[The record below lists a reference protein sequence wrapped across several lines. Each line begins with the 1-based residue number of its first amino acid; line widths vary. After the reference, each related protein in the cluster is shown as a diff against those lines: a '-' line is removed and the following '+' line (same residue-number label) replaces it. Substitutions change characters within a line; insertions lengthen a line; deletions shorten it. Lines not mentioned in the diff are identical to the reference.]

1 MISLS
6 KILTI
11 TIFLSLYITTNS
23 TNARILAKNI
33 DSYCEKNLYKIIID
47 IEDSNKSLK
56 DYISFYL
63 NTYTEI
69 NNLLFKCMID
79 PKKMQIICI
88 ANLQHHKI
96 TLQAEDTVTLPY
108 PFPEVDGIIWDYN
121 SFLLLVYRRTIR
133 LTKECG
139 ESVLKSNITKLDTS
153 KWDLITKINR
163 IYGGEC
169 LLSDTI
175 DNNYSFK
182 MNLNIIGGN
191 LKKKFD
197 EMLDKKDNIKIN
209 FLQNITVPFLIGQLK
224 SIIKNK
230 YIRHEYYKMAFCYL
244 IDGINSTNYLNE
256 EGLDFHCN
264 IPISEQYIFNGPLKI
279 KTFSDN
285 IYAEISSKNE
295 DTIDII
301 SIYFTTEMN
310 PILNEDN
317 DVMTNEDEDDESD
330 NDDED
335 FEEEKEKIVKGE
347 ENEVEE
353 ENDVEEEN
361 KDNKTEEK
369 KITEEDSDEKEKK
382 EINDEDFKGK
392 DIAKINDKTK
402 NALKQPSAT
411 QNLSSSVPPSSSDSM
426 KSSSSSMKPSPSISI
441 KSSYSSSAK
450 SSSASQEKESSSIKS
465 SRRFLSQLNLR
476 EIEETESKKQKN
488 YLLLD
493 NRKTNFICPDKPVF
507 EIFDS
512 QKGIIY
518 EPQEDNKYNIILTGY
533 LKNGY
538 KILDDTIIPLE
549 YTTEDIKF
557 NLSVTNNLVEEI
569 TEKRKYIPCTL
580 NSGTFFLEEEE
591 TKIRCMGDKKEQNN
605 FENTDLTINWGSREN
620 KYLNNILIKWPKS
633 LNIHS
638 KKIYSYKINA
648 LSIKKTDH
656 VCFDE
661 KYIFYINIFDL
672 KSEPQITFQID
683 MKSPSG
689 SKSDCKLYTSNM
701 LKCYLDLRLKRI
713 KKDSKIQLP
722 DPGNYNI
729 TTLEGN
735 YIDFTILEFSNENET
750 GLADDGILAEQTCG
764 NNMFIG
770 AIQDIGYGYGSAI
783 AIIVSIL
790 VIFFVTFLG
799 IGYCVI
805 YEIKNRNK
813 KGGFFAHV
821 EEKKV
826 NNTSVNTSVT
836 AQPIGGTNPK

>member
-11 TIFLSLYITTNS
+11 TIFLSLYITINS
-23 TNARILAKNI
+23 KDAKILAKYLE
-33 DSYCEKNLYKIIID
+33 SFCEKNLYKIIID
-47 IEDSNKSLK
+47 IEDLNKSLK
-56 DYISFYL
+56 DYKSFYL
-63 NTYTEI
+63 NTYTEA

-79 PKKMQIICI
+79 PKKMQIICT

-96 TLQAEDTVTLPY
+96 ILQADDAITLPY
-108 PFPEVDGIIWDYN
+108 PFPEVEGIIWDYN
-121 SFLLLVYRRTIR
+121 SFLLMIYRRTIR

-139 ESVLKSNITKLDTS
+139 ESVLKPNISKLDTS
-153 KWDLITKINR
+153 KWDLITKVNR

-175 DNNYSFK
+175 DNYYSFK

-191 LKKKFD
+191 LKKKID
-197 EMLDKKDNIKIN
+197 ETLDIKDNIKIN

-224 SIIKNK
+224 TIIKNK
-230 YIRHEYYKMAFCYL
+230 FISHEYYKKAFCYP

-256 EGLDFHCN
+256 EGIDFYCN

-295 DTIDII
+295 DTIDLI
-301 SIYFTTEMN
+301 SIYFTTEKD

-317 DVMTNEDEDDESD
+317 DLINEVEDEES
-330 NDDED
+330 DDED
-335 FEEEKEKIVKGE
+335 FEEEKEKIVK
-347 ENEVEE
+347 EE
-353 ENDVEEEN
+353 ENNEVEEEN
-361 KDNKTEEK
+361 KDNKNEEK
-369 KITEEDSDEKEKK
+369 KITEEDNDEKDKK
-382 EINDEDFKGK
+382 EINDEDNKGI
-392 DIAKINDKTK
+392 DITKTNDKSK
-402 NALKQPSAT
+402 NILKQPSANP
-411 QNLSSSVPPSSSDSM
+411 NLSSSIPPSSSDSM
-426 KSSSSSMKPSPSISI
+426 KSSSSKKP
-441 KSSYSSSAK
+441 SYSSSTK
-450 SSSASQEKESSSIKS
+450 SSSTPQKKEYSSKQS
-465 SRRFLSQLNLR
+465 SRRFLSQSNLR
-476 EIEETESKKQKN
+476 RIEETEIKKQKN

-507 EIFDS
+507 EIVDS

-518 EPQEDNKYNIILTGY
+518 EPQTDKKYNIILTGY

-538 KILDDTIIPLE
+538 KILDETIIPLE
-549 YTTEDIKF
+549 YTTEEIKF

-569 TEKRKYIPCTL
+569 TEKKKYIPCTL
-580 NSGTFFLEEEE
+580 NSGTFFLEEET
-591 TKIRCMGDKKEQNN
+591 TKIRCVGDKNEQKN

-633 LNIHS
+633 LNVHS

-656 VCFDE
+656 VCYDE

-689 SKSDCKLYTSNM
+689 SKSDCKLYTSKM
-701 LKCYLDLRLKRI
+701 LKCYIDLRLKRI

-735 YIDFTILEFSNENET
+735 YIDFTVLEFSNENET
-750 GLADDGILAEQTCG
+750 ALADDGISAEQTCG
-764 NNMFIG
+764 NNKFIG
-770 AIQDIGYGYGSAI
+770 AIQDIGYGYSSAI

-790 VIFFVTFLG
+790 VIFFITFLG
-799 IGYCVI
+799 IGYCII

-813 KGGFFAHV
+813 KDGFFAHV

-826 NNTSVNTSVT
+826 DSTNPNTSVT
-836 AQPIGGTNPK
+836 ANPIAGTIPK